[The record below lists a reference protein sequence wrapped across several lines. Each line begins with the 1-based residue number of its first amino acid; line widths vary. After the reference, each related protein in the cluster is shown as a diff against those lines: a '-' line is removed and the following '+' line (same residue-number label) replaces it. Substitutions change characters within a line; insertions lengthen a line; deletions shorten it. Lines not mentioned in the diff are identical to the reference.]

1 MQLLRDSSV
10 RRHQDLGVKQEDH
23 LFPLHVS
30 YDWFS
35 PAVLFVFFFFS
46 FTFFASCVFSLRP
59 CPTSRKFSLVLPSF
73 QGSSFCP
80 FLQTLPSLS
89 LLFLPR
95 ILSLVLVSSQSFSSL
110 LFYFFPCFFFLPF
123 FLLQFFLYLSLLFSN
138 LLVLT
143 TFTRHVFL
151 LPCYSLYYFLSSFSL
166 SLPLSFS
173 PLTTLFRF
181 YPLIHKQRQ
190 YTGSDSTC
198 IFDVKH
204 KDDPMRQ
211 AKQKTHEGERIR
223 NAKATRRNKESERTQ
238 SRKIEA

>member
-1 MQLLRDSSV
+1 MSIMGEVFAVAQRLECKTPPRFRSEARGPSVSSSCVLRLVFPGGSLRFLL
-10 RRHQDLGVKQEDH
+10 
-23 LFPLHVS
+23 LFLS
-30 YDWFS
+30 
-35 PAVLFVFFFFS
+35 
-46 FTFFASCVFSLRP
+46 FFASCVFSLRP

-166 SLPLSFS
+166 SLPLFFFS
-173 PLTTLFRF
+173 SHNTFPLLSS
-181 YPLIHKQRQ
+181 
-190 YTGSDSTC
+190 YTQT
-198 IFDVKH
+198 
-204 KDDPMRQ
+204 
-211 AKQKTHEGERIR
+211 KTIYRIGFHLYL
-223 NAKATRRNKESERTQ
+223 
-238 SRKIEA
+238 